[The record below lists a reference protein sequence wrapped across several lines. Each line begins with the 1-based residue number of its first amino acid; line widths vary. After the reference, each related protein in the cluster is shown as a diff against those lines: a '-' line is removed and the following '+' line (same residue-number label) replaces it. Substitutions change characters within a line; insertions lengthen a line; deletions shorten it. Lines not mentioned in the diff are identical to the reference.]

1 MTRIPLT
8 GPSVWLGKDIK
19 NSKRW
24 IRDLPKSAAAELDAA
39 LKVVKAKGLAW
50 SQITRQDFPLSGLDG
65 LLADIAEEL
74 ENGCGIM
81 KLRGM
86 PVDEYDEDDV
96 RRLYFGLGTH
106 LGMPV

>member
-1 MTRIPLT
+1 MTNRTPLT

-24 IRDLPKSAAAELDAA
+24 IRDLSPEHVGALDGA
-39 LKVVKAKGLAW
+39 LKAVKAKGLAW
-50 SQITRQDFPLSGLDG
+50 SQITQADFPLAGLDG

-81 KLRGM
+81 KLRGF
-86 PVDEYDEDDV
+86 PVDKQE
-96 RRLYFGLGTH
+96 
-106 LGMPV
+106 